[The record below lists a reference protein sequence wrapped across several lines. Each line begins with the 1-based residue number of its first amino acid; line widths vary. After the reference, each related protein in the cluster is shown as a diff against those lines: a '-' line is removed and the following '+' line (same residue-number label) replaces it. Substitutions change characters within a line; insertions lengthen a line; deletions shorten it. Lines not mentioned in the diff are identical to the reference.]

1 MVVHLVELF
10 HSQRREHLGATMKT
24 VVLVSGQMRTADQ
37 CAAGIRELYPDVPF
51 VVHAVADEDA
61 EKAFLFRPA
70 VTVIEPQREMPERR
84 EYSIQIGRG
93 CHGVQRVL
101 KQLWGLR
108 RVWQVFEASGIEAD
122 CVVRCRADLAFSV
135 PPEPFE
141 GTGWRVPTFC
151 NWFGFND
158 RFAFGDLPAM
168 RRYFTR
174 LDRLDE
180 YIDAGGM
187 FHPETFLGWAMRGVP
202 AESTRAVFATVRAD
216 GTRDEPQWFANA
228 GDIP

>member
-1 MVVHLVELF
+1 M
-10 HSQRREHLGATMKT
+10 RT
-24 VVLVSGQMRTADQ
+24 VVLISGQMRTADQ
-37 CAAGIRELYPDVPF
+37 CAAGIREIYPDATF
-51 VVHAVADEDA
+51 VVHAVADDDA

-70 VTVIEPQREMPERR
+70 VTVIEPQHEMPERR
-84 EYSIQIGRG
+84 EYSVQIGRG

-122 CVVRCRADLAFSV
+122 VIVRCRADLVFGV
-135 PPEPFE
+135 RPELFA

-151 NWFGFND
+151 NWWGYND

-180 YIDAGGM
+180 YIDQGGI
-187 FHPETFLGWAMRGVP
+187 FHPETFLGWAMQGIP
-202 AESTRAVFATVRAD
+202 AQSTRAVFATLRAD
-216 GTRDEPQWFANA
+216 GTRDEPVWAFEA
-228 GDIP
+228 GDVA

>member
-1 MVVHLVELF
+1 
-10 HSQRREHLGATMKT
+10 
-24 VVLVSGQMRTADQ
+24 
-37 CAAGIRELYPDVPF
+37 
-51 VVHAVADEDA
+51 
-61 EKAFLFRPA
+61 
-70 VTVIEPQREMPERR
+70 MPERR

>member
-1 MVVHLVELF
+1 
-10 HSQRREHLGATMKT
+10 MKT
-24 VVLVSGQMRTADQ
+24 AVLVSGQMRTADK
-37 CAAGIRELYPDVPF
+37 CAAGIRDIYPDATF
-51 VVHAVADEDA
+51 IVHAVADEDA
-61 EKAFLFRPA
+61 DKAFLFRPS
-70 VTVIEPQREMPERR
+70 VTVVEPQFEMPERR
-84 EYSIQIGRG
+84 EYSTQIGRG

-108 RVWQVFEASGIEAD
+108 RAWQVFEASGIEAD
-122 CVVRCRADLAFSV
+122 CVVRCRSDLAFSV

-151 NWFGFND
+151 NWFGCND
-158 RFAFGDLPAM
+158 RFAFGELTAM

-180 YIDAGGM
+180 YINAGGI
-187 FHPETFLGWAMRGVP
+187 FHPETFLGWAMRGVS

-216 GTRDEPQWFANA
+216 GSRDEPVWLREA
-228 GDIP
+228 GDIA

>member
-1 MVVHLVELF
+1 
-10 HSQRREHLGATMKT
+10 MKT

-51 VVHAVADEDA
+51 VVHAVADDDA

-180 YIDAGGM
+180 YIDAGCM
-187 FHPETFLGWAMRGVP
+187 FHPETFLGWAMQGIVAR
-202 AESTRAVFATVRAD
+202 STQAVFATVRAD
-216 GTRDEPQWFANA
+216 GTRDEPQWFTNA
-228 GDIP
+228 GDIR

>member
-1 MVVHLVELF
+1 LVVHLVELF

>member
-1 MVVHLVELF
+1 
-10 HSQRREHLGATMKT
+10 MKT
-24 VVLVSGQMRTADQ
+24 AVLICGQMRTADQ
-37 CAAGIRELYPDVPF
+37 CAAGIRDIYPDATF

-70 VTVIEPQREMPERR
+70 VTVIEPQHEMPERR
-84 EYSIQIGRG
+84 EYSVQLGRG

-101 KQLWGLR
+101 KQLWGLS

-122 CVVRCRADLAFSV
+122 IIVRCRADLAFSV
-135 PPEPFE
+135 PPEPLAGE
-141 GTGWRVPTFC
+141 GWRVPTFC

-187 FHPETFLGWAMRGVP
+187 FHPETFLCWAMRGDP
-202 AESTRAVFATVRAD
+202 AERTQAVFATVRAD
-216 GTRDEPQWFANA
+216 GTRDEPQWFTNA
-228 GDIP
+228 GDIR

>member
-1 MVVHLVELF
+1 M
-10 HSQRREHLGATMKT
+10 RT
-24 VVLVSGQMRTADQ
+24 VVLISGQMRTADQ
-37 CAAGIRELYPDVPF
+37 CAAGIREIYPDTKF
-51 VVHAVADEDA
+51 VVHAVADDDA

-70 VTVIEPQREMPERR
+70 ATVIEPQHEMPERR
-84 EYSIQIGRG
+84 EYSVQIGRG

-122 CVVRCRADLAFSV
+122 CIVRCRPDLVFGV
-135 PPEPFE
+135 RPEPFA

-151 NWFGFND
+151 NWYGFND
-158 RFAFGDLPAM
+158 RFAFGDLRAM

-180 YIDAGGM
+180 YIDQGGI
-187 FHPETFLGWAMRGVP
+187 FHPETFLGWAMKGIP
-202 AESTRAVFATVRAD
+202 AQSTRAVFATLRAD
-216 GTRDEPQWFANA
+216 GTRDEPVWAFEA
-228 GDIP
+228 GDVA